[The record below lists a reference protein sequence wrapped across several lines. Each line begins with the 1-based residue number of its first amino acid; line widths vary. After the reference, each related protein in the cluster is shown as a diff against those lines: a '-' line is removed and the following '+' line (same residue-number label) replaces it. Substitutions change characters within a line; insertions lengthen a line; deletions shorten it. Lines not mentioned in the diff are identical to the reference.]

1 MKSAKKNLSENE
13 LKAKSAMK
21 SYTHTHT
28 HAHLWRHTNTKAHKY
43 MRIIKA
49 EQMRHSCRKGGRAAE
64 QRGS

>member
-21 SYTHTHT
+21 SYTHTH
-28 HAHLWRHTNTKAHKY
+28 AHLWRYTNTKAHKY